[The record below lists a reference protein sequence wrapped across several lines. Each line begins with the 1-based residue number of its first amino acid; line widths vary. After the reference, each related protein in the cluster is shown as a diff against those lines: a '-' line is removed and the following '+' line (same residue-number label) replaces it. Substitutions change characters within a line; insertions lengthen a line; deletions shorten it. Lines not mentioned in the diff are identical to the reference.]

1 MKTMKRVLMDIDTN
15 LFRLALLENGEPVE
29 FYVERKQTESLVGNV
44 YAGRV
49 ETVVPNLQAAF
60 VDIGTGKNGY
70 LYYGNARAASGAEKE
85 NRPKAGD
92 TLVVQ
97 VEKDAVGTKG
107 AVLTRNISFAGKFLE
122 KLPMKRNVEEC
133 RKSWKNCCLLTAA
146 PLSAPMGREEAKENF
161 KRNWKVFCRNG
172 RA

>member
-1 MKTMKRVLMDIDTN
+1 MKTMKRVLIDIDTN

-107 AVLTRNISFAGKFLE
+107 AVLTRNISFAI
-122 KLPMKRNVEEC
+122 
-133 RKSWKNCCLLTAA
+133 
-146 PLSAPMGREEAKENF
+146 
-161 KRNWKVFCRNG
+161 
-172 RA
+172 

>member
-1 MKTMKRVLMDIDTN
+1 MKRVLMDIDTN

-70 LYYGNARAASGAEKE
+70 LYYGNARAASGAGGERCRRNKGSSPHQKYFLCRE
-85 NRPKAGD
+85 
-92 TLVVQ
+92 VS
-97 VEKDAVGTKG
+97 GT
-107 AVLTRNISFAGKFLE
+107 
-122 KLPMKRNVEEC
+122 P
-133 RKSWKNCCLLTAA
+133 
-146 PLSAPMGREEAKENF
+146 AK
-161 KRNWKVFCRNG
+161 
-172 RA
+172 

>member
-1 MKTMKRVLMDIDTN
+1 MDIDTN

-70 LYYGNARAASGAEKE
+70 LYYGNVRAASGAEKE

-107 AVLTRNISFAGKFLE
+107 AVLTRNISFAGKFLAL
-122 KLPMKRNVEEC
+122 LPK
-133 RKSWKNCCLLTAA
+133 
-146 PLSAPMGREEAKENF
+146 
-161 KRNWKVFCRNG
+161 
-172 RA
+172 

>member
-1 MKTMKRVLMDIDTN
+1 MNTMKRVLMDIDTN
-15 LFRLALLENGEPVE
+15 LFRLALLERGEAVE
-29 FYVERKQTESLVGNV
+29 FYVERKRTERRVGNV
-44 YAGRV
+44 
-49 ETVVPNLQAAF
+49 F

-107 AVLTRNISFAGKFLE
+107 AVLTRNISFAGKFLALLPNEGGEIGVSRKITNEAERRRMQEIMEELVSETE
-122 KLPMKRNVEEC
+122 KTLNK
-133 RKSWKNCCLLTAA
+133 AA
-146 PLSAPMGREEAKENF
+146 TVIKE
-161 KRNWKVFCRNG
+161 
-172 RA
+172 